1 MTMFARTFFPATFR
15 SVPRSWD
22 SFQELSRIQ
31 SEMDRLVDQSWGS
44 RTAEYPPVNVW
55 ANEDETV
62 VQAELPGLAP
72 EDIEISVV
80 QNALTLRGS
89 RKPEELRQGESVHRR
104 ERWTGSFIRTV
115 ELPFEVDS
123 NGVQAECRNGVLS
136 VRLPRAAEHKPRK
149 ITVKAS

>member
-1 MTMFARTFFPATFR
+1 MFARTFFPATFR

-22 SFQELSRIQ
+22 PFGGLRNIQ
-31 SEMDRLVDQSWGS
+31 DEMGRLADQSWLN
-44 RTAEYPPVNVW
+44 RAVEYPPVNVW

-89 RKPEELRQGESVHRR
+89 RKPEELKQGESVHRR
-104 ERWTGSFIRTV
+104 ERWTGSFVRTV

-123 NGVQAECRNGVLS
+123 NGVQAEYRNGVLS

>member
-1 MTMFARTFFPATFR
+1 MFARTFFPATFR
-15 SVPRSWD
+15 TAPRAWD
-22 SFQELSRIQ
+22 PFQELRHIQ
-31 SEMDRLVDQSWGS
+31 GEMDRPVDQSWVG
-44 RTAEYPPVNVW
+44 RAVDYPPVNVW
-55 ANEDETV
+55 ASEEETV

-89 RKPEELRQGESVHRR
+89 RKPEELKQGESVHRR
-104 ERWTGSFIRTV
+104 ERWTGSFVRTV

-123 NGVQAECRNGVLS
+123 SGVQAEYRNGLLS